1 MTLRRFFFSS
11 PIFLLVFLLQEGFVT
26 QLRLPAGGF
35 NLILIVALIW
45 AALSTPEIGALTGF
59 GTGILMDLSQSA
71 PGPLGHWTLVLII
84 ICYGIAFLGYG
95 DDNIRANPINILLL
109 TVLGVLVSQILFL
122 IFGVLLGQEIGSFRS
137 VLYLLAGALFWSAIT
152 SPLILKVISS
162 LHSNIFGMAR
172 SI

>member
-1 MTLRRFFFSS
+1 MTLRRFFLSS
-11 PIFLLVFLLQEGFVT
+11 PIFLVIFLLQEGFVT

-59 GTGILMDLSQSA
+59 GAGIMMDLSQSA

-84 ICYGIAFLGYG
+84 ACYVIAFLGYG

-109 TVLGVLVSQILFL
+109 TVLGVVISQIIFL
-122 IFGVLLGQEIGSFRS
+122 IFGVLLGQEIGSLAS

-152 SPLILKVISS
+152 SPLILKVITS